1 MPDIIGYI
9 NEIETRNYMESVWG
23 VGGRVFSVQTLACL
37 EVKLPSSE
45 VVGVNFCMLFWS
57 Q

>member
-1 MPDIIGYI
+1 MPVIIGCI
-9 NEIETRNYMESVWG
+9 HEIETRNYMDSVWG
-23 VGGRVFSVQTLACL
+23 GVCVFSVHTLACL